1 MKKLTSHQKRLTRY
15 LVLLASLGFMAPY
28 NVSFAADDITVNQ
41 HLDYNSDSNDGPLF
55 NSKNSDVGIRDGIPN
70 YVIMFSDTC
79 YNSKRQ
85 AKRTAELYDE
95 FKGRVAFVTI
105 NVDRSAPLS
114 QAPIVREH
122 YKGSFPHLVIL
133 DRHGKTVYDR
143 AGEISTDTLRTILNG
158 ALSAK

>member
-1 MKKLTSHQKRLTRY
+1 MGNLVSRQKRSARY
-15 LVLLASLGFMAPY
+15 LLLLASFGFIASCTS
-28 NVSFAADDITVNQ
+28 SFAADDIKVNP

-85 AKRTAELYDE
+85 AKRTADLYDE

-105 NVDRSAPLS
+105 NVDQSAPLS

-133 DRHGKTVYDR
+133 DRSGKTVYDR
-143 AGEISTDTLRTILNG
+143 AGEISTDNLRTILNST
-158 ALSAK
+158 LSAK